1 MASEVIER
9 RLLTNVLVDTGPLVA
24 IFCESDEYHAVCIDT
39 LQRIVPPLLTTW
51 SVITEA
57 AWLLRDQPAG
67 LRRLY
72 APQGLFSIVQQGDEQ
87 LSELLAIFE
96 RYRDLR
102 PQLADL
108 SLVHLAES
116 RDLSIVFTLDR
127 RDFSV
132 YRARRK
138 HLKLLPEF

>member
-1 MASEVIER
+1 MALEVIER
-9 RLLTNVLVDTGPLVA
+9 RLLNNVIVDTGPLVA
-24 IFCESDEYHAVCIDT
+24 IFCESDDYHAVCVET

-51 SVITEA
+51 SVVTEA
-57 AWLLRDQPAG
+57 AWLLRDEPVG

-72 APQGLFSIVQQGDEQ
+72 APQGLFSIVPQTDDQ
-87 LSELLAIFE
+87 LSELRLIFE

-108 SLVHLAES
+108 SLVHVAES

-132 YRARRK
+132 YRAKRK
-138 HLKLLPEF
+138 YLKLLPEF